1 MSEGAGPEERAAR
14 SYRAAAE
21 DELLAALKHETIVR
35 TISYK
40 EDTGGQ
46 DPPRNSPPSLAAGA
60 FGKYA
65 SAIAAERHL
74 SPVAVMGSVG
84 VPDSRD
90 ALPSE
95 EELAQRLAQQA
106 EAAYS
111 AERASGGGLVG
122 RSGIAS
128 KLQSAADK
136 FARMVALDKAPTD
149 SGAADP
155 HPDFARQVVAV
166 EADRHQEGTAA
177 ADARLQQPPRPQ

>member
-1 MSEGAGPEERAAR
+1 MSEDAGSAERAAR
-14 SYRAAAE
+14 CYRAAAE
-21 DELLAALKHETIVR
+21 DEMLAALKHETVVR

-65 SAIAAERHL
+65 SAVAAERHM

-95 EELAQRLAQQA
+95 EELAQRLAQEA
-106 EAAYS
+106 EAAYT
-111 AERASGGGLVG
+111 AAKTAGGGMVG
-122 RSGIAS
+122 RSGVAS

-136 FARMVALDKAPTD
+136 FARMVALDKAPAE
-149 SGAADP
+149 AAVAAP
-155 HPDFARQVVAV
+155 QPDAARRVVAK
-166 EADRHQEGTAA
+166 EAALHEAA
-177 ADARLQQPPRPQ
+177 AAETLAEARRKEE